1 MKAIKMAIKIIK
13 PIVIAAGAV
22 IVAKAARQIMKMR
35 NGRSRPFFIA
45 ANASVFPVKGSVVCC
60 YLGMGTDFM
69 DHSGVYVG
77 DGKIVH
83 RDGNG
88 YLAIVPSEIFIKRLG
103 GRNCASSIYVSCRGE
118 YAVGSDETA
127 RKALEAVSDS
137 RHCGYNLL
145 KKNCHH
151 FCQFCLTGEIAQWPF
166 FPFTSLESI
175 LSKTYGFDNWRE
187 WKRA

>member
-22 IVAKAARQIMKMR
+22 IAAKAVRQIMKMR
-35 NGRSRPFFIA
+35 NGRSRPLFIA
-45 ANASVFPVKGSVVCC
+45 AGASVFPVKGSVVCC
-60 YLGMGTDFM
+60 DLGLGIDVV

-77 DGKIVH
+77 DGKIAH

-88 YLAIVPSEIFIKRLG
+88 YLAIVSPEIFIKRLG
-103 GRNCASSIYVSCRGE
+103 GLNCAGSIYVSCRGE
-118 YAVGSDETA
+118 YAVGSEETA
-127 RKALEAVSDS
+127 RKALEAISDN
-137 RHCGYNLL
+137 RHGGYSLL

-151 FCQFCLTGEIAQWPF
+151 FCQFCLTGEIAQGPF
-166 FPFTSLESI
+166 LPFTSLESI

-187 WKRA
+187 WNRA